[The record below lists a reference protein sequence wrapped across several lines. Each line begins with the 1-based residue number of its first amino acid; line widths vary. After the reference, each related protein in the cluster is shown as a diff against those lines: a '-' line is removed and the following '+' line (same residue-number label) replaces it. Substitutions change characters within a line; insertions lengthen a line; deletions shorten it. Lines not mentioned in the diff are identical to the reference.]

1 MLVLRSTY
9 IFFTRYKSFFKYFL
23 TLKKSSIFISI
34 CLIIKELKFLRF
46 WTIVSR
52 WILSYPSW
60 FILTKLVC
68 GLHSGAYSG
77 ICPEG
82 GLNFFP
88 GGAQHPLGP
97 ENPLKLIDFTGSGG
111 LVLHSPP
118 PEYGPAYISDLT
130 WTKR

>member
-1 MLVLRSTY
+1 MPVLRSTY
-9 IFFTRYKSFFKYFL
+9 IFFTRYKSYFKYFL

-82 GLNFFP
+82 GLNFF
-88 GGAQHPLGP
+88 
-97 ENPLKLIDFTGSGG
+97 SGG
-111 LVLHSPP
+111 SAPVGAWKPPEIKRFHWFRGAWPPWPP
-118 PEYGPAYISDLT
+118 PEYAPAYISDLT